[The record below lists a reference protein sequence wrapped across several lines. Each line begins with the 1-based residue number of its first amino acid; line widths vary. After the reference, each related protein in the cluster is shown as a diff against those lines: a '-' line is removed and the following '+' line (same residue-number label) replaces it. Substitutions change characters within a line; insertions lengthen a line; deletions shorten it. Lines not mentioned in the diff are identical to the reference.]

1 MATPLGGN
9 RAGGFSIETVRFP
22 LAAIGIF
29 GLLAG
34 LAVWLVQGEFGLV
47 PRILI
52 AAGVLLLGVYVA
64 LDPEDVWSKITG
76 RGALYSGNTVAI
88 ALAAVVILALV
99 NVLGSRYQQ
108 KLDLTANKQFTLSEQ
123 SLQLAQALPQPVH
136 VTGWLT
142 ANDSRKQDFQTLLQ
156 DYQSKSG
163 GKLTF
168 DFNDPEAHPAD
179 AVAAGITATGT
190 IVYQMGDKKQTST
203 GTTEKDVD
211 TALVKLERPQKTL
224 YFTTGHGER
233 SLDGFGPQD
242 YGTIKQNLTTDNFTV
257 NPLNLVTQR
266 AVPDDAGALVI
277 AGPTDPFLQEE
288 LDALKAYV
296 DGGGKVIILKGP
308 NSKTDL
314 SSVLQNYQVGFSGNV
329 VVDPA
334 KSVPQDPRVVVVDSY
349 GTQAIT
355 QDLRDLTFFP
365 LTTSITVPNPVPAG
379 VTITPLAQSSPS
391 SWGNTNTQQIQQ
403 QPNDPKG
410 PLPLAVAIDAGSS
423 SAAQNTPPGAT
434 PTPTPNSA
442 RLVLFGSPDLIS
454 NNSLQQV
461 PGNSRLFEN
470 AVNWVVA
477 EDNLINVRVPDTTP
491 RTLVLTSSQ
500 MNLIA
505 YSSFLFLPLA
515 VLAAGA
521 AVWWTRR

>member
-1 MATPLGGN
+1 MNSPL
-9 RAGGFSIETVRFP
+9 RPSRGGFSVESLRVP
-22 LAAIGIF
+22 LLALGVF

-34 LAVWLVQGEFGLV
+34 LGVWLVQSDFGLV

-52 AAGVLLLGVYVA
+52 AAGVLLLGIYVA
-64 LDPEDVWSKITG
+64 LDPEYVWAKLTG
-76 RGALYSGNTVAI
+76 RSALYSGNTLAI
-88 ALAAVVILALV
+88 AVAAVFILALL
-99 NVLGSRYQQ
+99 NVLGSRYQT
-108 KLDLTANKQFTLSEQ
+108 KFDLTANKQFTLSDQ
-123 SLQLAQALPQPVH
+123 SIQLAQALPQPVH

-142 ANDSRKQDFQTLLQ
+142 ANDSRKSDFQTLLT
-156 DYQSKSG
+156 DYQNRSG

-168 DFNDPEAHPAD
+168 EFNDPEAHPAD
-179 AVAAGITATGT
+179 AVAAGITSTGT
-190 IVYQMGDKKQTST
+190 VVYQMGDKKQTST

-211 TALVKLERPQKTL
+211 TALVKLERPQKTI

-233 SLDGFGPQD
+233 SLDGTGPTD

-266 AVPDDAGALVI
+266 AVPDDASAVVI

-288 LDALKAYV
+288 LDALKAYL
-296 DGGGKVIILKGP
+296 DGGGKLIVLKGP

-314 SSVLQNYQVGFSGNV
+314 SSILQNYQVSFSGNV

-349 GTQAIT
+349 GTQPIT

-365 LTTSITVPNPVPAG
+365 LTTSITYPSTPPSGMA
-379 VTITPLAQSSPS
+379 ITPLAQSSPS
-391 SWGNTNTQQIQQ
+391 SWGNTNPQQIQQ
-403 QPNDPKG
+403 QPSDPKG
-410 PLPLAVAIDAGSS
+410 PLALAVSIDAGAS
-423 SAAQNTPPGAT
+423 SANNSTLPGAT
-434 PTPTPNSA
+434 PTPPPNAA

-454 NNSLQQV
+454 DNSLQQV
-461 PGNSRLFEN
+461 PGNATLFEN
-470 AVNWVVA
+470 ALNWVVS

-491 RTLVLTSSQ
+491 RTLVLTNPQ